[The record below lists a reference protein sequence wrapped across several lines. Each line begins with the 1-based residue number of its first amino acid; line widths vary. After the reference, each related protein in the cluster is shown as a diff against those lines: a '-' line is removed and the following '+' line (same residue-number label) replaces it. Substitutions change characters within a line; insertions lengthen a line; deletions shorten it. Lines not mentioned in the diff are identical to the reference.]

1 MSSHTFAVIKTGG
14 KQYKVEN
21 GHNIK
26 IEKLNAKEGDEIVFD
41 NVLLVNK
48 ESNLKIGAPFVSEA
62 KVIGKVLQ
70 QFKGEKQII
79 FKYKPKKRY
88 KK

>member
-1 MSSHTFAVIKTGG
+1 M
-14 KQYKVEN
+14 
-21 GHNIK
+21 
-26 IEKLNAKEGDEIVFD
+26 
-41 NVLLVNK
+41 NK

-88 KK
+88 KKKTGHRQNYTLVKIIQI